1 MIDKFIFISTTGIR
15 LFEVSRCCQNLP
27 YSRTEQD
34 N

>member
-15 LFEVSRCCQNLP
+15 LFEVSLRCQNLP
-27 YSRTEQD
+27 SIVEQD

>member
-15 LFEVSRCCQNLP
+15 LFEVFRCCQNLP
-27 YSRTEQD
+27 YIVEQD